1 MPLRW
6 GYPSKPFEVLSFAF
20 AAFPNSIGPFR
31 ADPPSG
37 RRRRGTG
44 VRVTRAAFV
53 PRLLGRLSARFTLL
67 MGSLL
72 VVFTLVFTS
81 YNTAKSHRA
90 LWDAAQEQADFIGR
104 FGAELVAVDLSNI
117 GRKNIENLNA
127 AMRTFASR
135 PSVAYVRVLDRYR
148 RSVAD
153 GKGERPAFGAV
164 SSDDLFD
171 QALRENRTVIVTTDD
186 ILHVAQ
192 PVLVDGRVIG
202 VLRFGVSLAAMRA
215 EASAL
220 VVRNLAVLVL
230 FLLVA
235 LPMIALLTHRAT
247 SKVRSLTESTRRIAD
262 GELET
267 AIDTSGTGE
276 ISELSRSVSRMV
288 RALSENAAE
297 IQTLTFIDPLT
308 SLANRAQLHL
318 RVDAT
323 LSDLADDRDRVAL
336 LLVDVVRFQRF
347 NDALGQ
353 ERGDMLLRL
362 VATRLDDE
370 VGAWRAAEA
379 RTDGESF
386 ETIVARL
393 SADEFAVMLAG
404 RLSESDL
411 DAAIRRIMRCFEV
424 SFRLDEHVLDLSI
437 CMGVAL
443 APTDGRTFLAL
454 VHNAGIALQ
463 AAKKA
468 GRASHRFFAPEL
480 DERAYRRL
488 VLESDLRQALARDE
502 FEVFFQPQVTC
513 LDGRAIGAE
522 ALIRWRHPER
532 GLISPGEFIPIAEES
547 GLIVDIGTV
556 VIRNVCEQAAVWA
569 RRGLTPRL
577 SLNVSSLQFHQPNF
591 TETVLGLIAE
601 NEVDP
606 RLIELEVTESV
617 AMGDPKAIA
626 AQMRPLREAGIRFA
640 IDDFGTGYSSLSV
653 LTSLP
658 FDVLKIDRSFIRDID
673 AEDRERR
680 ALVTTMLGMAR
691 ALGLEAIAEGV
702 ERVEEI
708 TVLNEIGCTFAQGYL
723 FAHPMP
729 AGVFEPWYIA
739 HRRNDARDLQ
749 ERLRDAL
756 AALPRAAGA

>member
-1 MPLRW
+1 VFHRVCLAFGVDNRPIDGPRW
-6 GYPSKPFEVLSFAF
+6 RQVSTTVVNQPTAS
-20 AAFPNSIGPFR
+20 
-31 ADPPSG
+31 
-37 RRRRGTG
+37 
-44 VRVTRAAFV
+44 
-53 PRLLGRLSARFTLL
+53 RLLGRLSARFTLL
-67 MGSLL
+67 MGGLL
-72 VVFTLVFTS
+72 IVFTLVFTS
-81 YNTAKSHRA
+81 YNTVASHRA
-90 LWDAAQEQADFIGR
+90 LWDTANEQAQFLGQ
-104 FGAELVAVDLSNI
+104 FGAELVSTDLTSV
-117 GRKNIENLNA
+117 GRKNLENLTEV
-127 AMRTFASR
+127 MRTFASR
-135 PSVAYVRVLDRYR
+135 PSITYARVLDKYR

-164 SSDDLFD
+164 SRDDLFD
-171 QALRENRTVIVTTDD
+171 RAVRDKNPVVLATADT
-186 ILHVAQ
+186 LHVAQ
-192 PVLVDGRVIG
+192 PVFAKGELIG
-202 VLRFGVSLAAMRA
+202 VLRFGIALGTIQA
-215 EASAL
+215 EALAL
-220 VVRNLAVLVL
+220 VHRKVAVLVL
-230 FLLVA
+230 FLLIA

-247 SKVRSLTESTRRIAD
+247 SKVRSLTETTRRIAD
-262 GELET
+262 GELDT
-267 AIDTSGTGE
+267 PIDTSGSGE
-276 ISELSRSVSRMV
+276 ITDLSRSVSRMV

-308 SLANRAQLHL
+308 GLANRAQLHL
-318 RVDAT
+318 RLDAAV
-323 LSDLADDRDRVAL
+323 SDLADTQNRVAL

-353 ERGDMLLRL
+353 ERGDTLLRL

-370 VGAWRAAEA
+370 TGAWREAEA
-379 RTDGESF
+379 KKDGESF

-393 SADEFAVMLAG
+393 SADEFAIMLAG
-404 RLSESDL
+404 RLSETDL
-411 DAAIRRIMRCFEV
+411 DAAIRRIMRCFDI

-437 CMGVAL
+437 CMGIAL

-513 LDGRAIGAE
+513 IDGRAIGAE

-556 VIRNVCEQAAVWA
+556 VIRKVCEQAAAWA

-577 SLNVSSLQFHQPNF
+577 SLNVSSMQFHQPDF
-591 TETVLGLIAE
+591 TETILGLIAAHGI
-601 NEVDP
+601 DP

-617 AMGDPKAIA
+617 AMGDPKAVA
-626 AQMRPLREAGIRFA
+626 AQMRPLREAGVRFA

-673 AEDRERR
+673 TGDPERR
-680 ALVTTMLGMAR
+680 ALVATMLGMAR
-691 ALGLEAIAEGV
+691 ALGLDAIAEGV

-708 TVLNEIGCTFAQGYL
+708 AFLNEEGCAFAQGFL
-723 FAHPMP
+723 FARPMP
-729 AGVFEPWYIA
+729 AAVFEPWYIA
-739 HRRNDARDLQ
+739 HRRNDARHLQ
-749 ERLRDAL
+749 DRLRDAL